1 MEFADAIVQRDKQMS
16 NEKGHGHF
24 GTEESSTQSLFFSGS
39 LHQYLP
45 QAKKHYD
52 VE

>member
-1 MEFADAIVQRDKQMS
+1 MK
-16 NEKGHGHF
+16 KGYGPF
-24 GTEESSTQSLFFSGS
+24 DTEESSTQSLFFSGS